1 MSGSERDSD
10 DADEDARKDD
20 GECVV
25 RVGPRQ
31 TGGGAAASPAHAR
44 QESVPAVVVFPR
56 KRPMHGTEPGPE
68 EGVIELSLESLR
80 FAPLP
85 CAPRVPDKILVVG
98 GRRLNAHSRSPSF
111 RPLFQMRQA
120 DAAKRLGIAAS
131 TLNHVCRQLGIGRWP
146 WRSWRR
152 QKSDRARPTET
163 LAAPAQL
170 VPSAHQTAL
179 PAPAAVASS
188 NTHQSLHHSFPQTSL
203 AMQGQGGWG
212 SFLGQE
218 RAGKPWPGPSYPHT
232 CTLNVRNAAQVN
244 RQCLR

>member
-25 RVGPRQ
+25 RADPRQ
-31 TGGGAAASPAHAR
+31 TGGGEAAASPAHAR

-98 GRRLNAHSRSPSF
+98 GRRLNSRSPS
-111 RPLFQMRQA
+111 LQA
-120 DAAKRLGIAAS
+120 LIPDAAGGRGKE
-131 TLNHVCRQLGIGRWP
+131 IGDCCLDA
-146 WRSWRR
+146 
-152 QKSDRARPTET
+152 QAR
-163 LAAPAQL
+163 
-170 VPSAHQTAL
+170 L
-179 PAPAAVASS
+179 PAAWYRAVA
-188 NTHQSLHHSFPQTSL
+188 LEKL
-203 AMQGQGGWG
+203 EEA
-212 SFLGQE
+212 
-218 RAGKPWPGPSYPHT
+218 K
-232 CTLNVRNAAQVN
+232 V
-244 RQCLR
+244 